1 MMMAQ
6 TAMEQWRWR
15 TVWILKVV
23 PTGFPDGVNR
33 KRESKNQGW
42 CRGRMEL
49 PATEAKKAEG
59 SKCEEGKTMGAVWDT
74 MRCLF
79 NTPVK
84 MFGRKLRAYK
94 RGTEGEI

>member
-1 MMMAQ
+1 
-6 TAMEQWRWR
+6 
-15 TVWILKVV
+15 
-23 PTGFPDGVNR
+23 
-33 KRESKNQGW
+33 
-42 CRGRMEL
+42 MEL